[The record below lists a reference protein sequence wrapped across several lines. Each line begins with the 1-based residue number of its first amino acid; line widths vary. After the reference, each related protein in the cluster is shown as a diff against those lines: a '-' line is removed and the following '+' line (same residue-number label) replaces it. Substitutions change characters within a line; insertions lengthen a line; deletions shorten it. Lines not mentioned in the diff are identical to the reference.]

1 MTTLTFTVGGT
12 AMPLPRED
20 QPYESEYLGFGAQ
33 FRAADATLKTQRIAN
48 RWRRRVFWH
57 GLSATERATLMSA
70 FATLV
75 NAATTVV
82 FPDGISI
89 AAQAVLGS
97 WSEGVWFQPG
107 SDRPYY
113 TVSFT
118 IEEV

>member
-20 QPYESEYLGFGAQ
+20 QPYDSEYLGFGTQ
-33 FRAADATLKTQRIAN
+33 FRAADATLKTQHIGN
-48 RWRRRVFWH
+48 RWRRRIFWH
-57 GLSATERATLMSA
+57 GLSAAERLSLAGA
-70 FATLV
+70 FASLV
-75 NAATTVV
+75 TTATTVV
-82 FPDGISI
+82 FPDGTTIT
-89 AAQAVLGS
+89 AQATLGS

-113 TVSFT
+113 NVTFT